1 MWVVR
6 NDHLFLCKQKLKHMT
21 LNQLKQKI
29 LLEQIEI
36 FKQVE
41 EDEEIDMSSEIE
53 LLEEEVQTCI
63 TVQGVRNL
71 LTERGYSLQDA
82 YEIIIKHSIE

>member
-1 MWVVR
+1 VLVTTSYVY
-6 NDHLFLCKQKLKHMT
+6 LSKQKLNHMT

-41 EDEEIDMSSEIE
+41 EDEKIDMSSEIE
-53 LLEEEVQTCI
+53 LLEEEVQTCT
-63 TVQGVRNL
+63 TVRGVRNL
-71 LTERGYSLQDA
+71 LTERGYTLQDA

>member
-1 MWVVR
+1 
-6 NDHLFLCKQKLKHMT
+6 MT

-41 EDEEIDMSSEIE
+41 EDERIDMSSEIE
-53 LLEEEVQTCI
+53 LLEEEVQTCN
-63 TVQGVRNL
+63 TVRGVRNL
-71 LTERGYSLQDA
+71 LTERGYTLQDA
-82 YEIIIKHSIE
+82 YEIIIKHSIG

>member
-1 MWVVR
+1 
-6 NDHLFLCKQKLKHMT
+6 MT

-36 FKQVE
+36 FKQIE
-41 EDEEIDMSSEIE
+41 EDEGIDMSSEIE
-53 LLEEEVQTCI
+53 ILEEEVQTCT

-71 LTERGYSLQDA
+71 LTERGYTLQDA

>member
-1 MWVVR
+1 VLVTTSYVY
-6 NDHLFLCKQKLKHMT
+6 LSKQKLNHMT
-21 LNQLKQKI
+21 LNQLKQKV

-53 LLEEEVQTCI
+53 LLEEEVQSCI

-82 YEIIIKHSIE
+82 YEIIIKYSIE